1 MRSLCSWFYRFPPIS
16 SLHTS
21 AFPFHFWENHRAV
34 LLRWTVSAPLGSME
48 GSVEERLQRLEMRAE
63 IALKNKSDAGVCSPK
78 QRASSQQA
86 SSQQPAAS
94 SQRAASEQQ
103 AASSEQRA
111 ASSGSRHVRRWASPL
126 LVVPLSC
133 SSDHRSPLTGT
144 SRCAATST
152 TTRTGSRA
160 SLAPSSSCPPP
171 ASARPPAP
179 SSTSCRRRRKRPRRS
194 MRRRA
199 RRISPSPRV

>member
-48 GSVEERLQRLEMRAE
+48 GSVEERLQRLEAENAEMRAE

-111 ASSGSRHVRRWASPL
+111 ASSKQWQPARAALGLSPPCRFP
-126 LVVPLSC
+126 LVFL
-133 SSDHRSPLTGT
+133 
-144 SRCAATST
+144 
-152 TTRTGSRA
+152 
-160 SLAPSSSCPPP
+160 
-171 ASARPPAP
+171 
-179 SSTSCRRRRKRPRRS
+179 
-194 MRRRA
+194 
-199 RRISPSPRV
+199 